1 MQIKGFQET
10 SFIDYPGKICS
21 LVFLGNCNF
30 RCPYCHNPDL
40 ILGNI
45 VDLDEE
51 KIINFIIEKKKW
63 IDGVCITGGEPSLHK
78 DVIDFAKK
86 LKEKGFLVKFDTNG
100 TNPELLKELIKKKL
114 VDFIA
119 MDIKNPL
126 KKYEEITKTKV
137 DVEKIKK
144 SIELIKKSGNKKDG
158 IDYEFRTT
166 ILPKHHNEKSLI
178 EIAKD
183 LKGAKKFVL
192 QNFKTGRCL
201 DETYN
206 KEKSFSHDELMKFK
220 ELVKDYFKEVEV
232 RE

>member
-40 ILGNI
+40 IRKAEALPTIAEQN
-45 VDLDEE
+45 VLD
-51 KIINFIIEKKKW
+51 FIEKKSKW
-63 IDGVCITGGEPSLHK
+63 IDAVCITGGEPSL
-78 DVIDFAKK
+78 DRSIIDLMVK
-86 LKEKGFLVKFDTNG
+86 LKKKGFLVKFDTNG
-100 TNPELLKELIKKKL
+100 TNPEILKEMIKRKL

-126 KKYEEITKTKV
+126 KKYEEIIKAKTDIKKIKQSI
-137 DVEKIKK
+137 EIIKK
-144 SIELIKKSGNKKDG
+144 SG

-166 ILPKHHNEKSLI
+166 ILPKHHTEKEVLD
-178 EIAKD
+178 IAKD
-183 LKGAKKFVL
+183 LKSAKKYVL
-192 QNFKTGRCL
+192 QNFKPGKCL

-206 KEKSFSHDELMKFK
+206 KEKTFSHDELMRFK
-220 ELVKDYFKEVEV
+220 ELVKGYFKEVEV